1 MPVKQ
6 LLIVDDDPRV
16 CRMVERIA
24 ARLSLEALTL
34 DRPDHFETT
43 YEYFRPDAILLDLCM
58 GQTDGVEL
66 LRFLSA
72 KRSSAEI
79 VLMSGVE
86 EGLLTTTTELGRS
99 MGLNMRA
106 PLRKPMDKDVIRAR
120 LTEIASPSNEHTVLN
135 GDSVSS
141 LNVTESNETITTK
154 RLSSAIHGDEL
165 MIHYQPVVDLRSN
178 QIVSAEALARWHHPK
193 EGLISPNRFISM
205 AEERGLSK
213 ALTSKIL
220 VSAVESAADWQSKLP
235 GVSVSVNISPQLL
248 KDLHLP
254 DQVFEL
260 LRLYGLSPE
269 RLVLEVTDG
278 HPSGD
283 LTTAVDVLTRLRLK
297 GVRLAYDNFG
307 AHSSLLE
314 QTHRLPY
321 DIIKLDHSLV
331 SDVTRSSKTIADA
344 RTIIERASTMNC
356 ELVAVG
362 IENEATQRRL
372 AELGCRMGQGFQIA
386 APMNAERFVRW
397 AQKWEQGSTSY
408 KNISPSDDPHPE
420 PTHYQSLPAGYLL
433 HWYEI
438 DSVLGSG
445 GFGITYLAR
454 DTNLNR
460 HVAIKE
466 YFPKDMAARKLD
478 SQVNP
483 LSDHTV
489 EDFSVGLERFITEA
503 RTLARCQH
511 PNIVRV
517 YSVFEANGTA
527 YMVMD
532 YQRGQSLSRA
542 VRTRAIKGEEK
553 LLALVRPI
561 LDGLV
566 FMHDAGFIHRD
577 IKPDNIFLR
586 EDGVPV
592 LLDFGAARRAVGLGT
607 QHLTMMLT
615 PNFAPIEQYNSGGR
629 SHKQGPWTDIYS
641 IAATLYRIIVG
652 TGPADAVAR
661 AKALLENEED
671 AYISIKDANPT
682 GYSQEF
688 LSAIDNALAFRPSER
703 PQSINEWLKQ
713 FPEDSMSG
721 GEEVPEPSA
730 VRADSL
736 SGMDVDGSPGNFE
749 KMSAPEEKTMS
760 VASPKNPTIR
770 QINPLSTTPS
780 PTGR

>member
-1 MPVKQ
+1 MPVKR

-24 ARLSLEALTL
+24 ERSSLETFAL
-34 DRPDHFETT
+34 DQADHFETT
-43 YEYFRPDAILLDLCM
+43 YEYFHPDAILLDLCM
-58 GQTDGVEL
+58 EQTDGVEL

-120 LTEIASPSNEHTVLN
+120 LTEIASPSNGQSVLN

-141 LNVTESNETITTK
+141 LHATGSNESITTK
-154 RLSSAIHGDEL
+154 RLSSAIQGNEL
-165 MIHYQPVVDLRSN
+165 MIHYQPVVDLHSN
-178 QIVSAEALARWHHPK
+178 QVVSAEAIARWHHPK
-193 EGLISPNRFISM
+193 EGLITSERFISM
-205 AEERGLSK
+205 ADDCGLSK

-220 VSAVESAADWQSKLP
+220 VSAVESAAGWQSELP
-235 GVSVSVNISPQLL
+235 DISVSVNISPQLL

-254 DQVFEL
+254 DQIFEL

-283 LTTAVDVLTRLRLK
+283 LTTVIDVLTRLRLK
-297 GVRLAYDNFG
+297 GIRLAYDNFG

-314 QTHRLPY
+314 QAHRLPY
-321 DIIKLDHSLV
+321 DIIKLDRGLV
-331 SDVTRSSKTIADA
+331 SDVTQSSKTIADA
-344 RTIIERASTMNC
+344 RSIIERAGTMNC

-372 AELGCRMGQGFQIA
+372 AGLGCRMGQGFQIA
-386 APMNAERFVRW
+386 APMSAERFVRW
-397 AQKWEQGSTSY
+397 AQKWEQGSTSR
-408 KNISPSDDPHPE
+408 KTISSSDDPHPE
-420 PTHYQSLPAGYLL
+420 PTHHESLPAGYLL

-438 DSVLGSG
+438 ESILGSG

-466 YFPKDMAARKLD
+466 YFPIDMAARKSD
-478 SQVNP
+478 SRVNP
-483 LSDHTV
+483 FSDHAS
-489 EDFSVGLERFITEA
+489 ENFSAGLERFITEA
-503 RTLARCQH
+503 RTLARFKH

-542 VRTRAIKGEEK
+542 VRSRAIKGEQE
-553 LLALVRPI
+553 LLALVRPL
-561 LDGLV
+561 LDGLIS
-566 FMHDAGFIHRD
+566 MHDAGFIHRD

-615 PNFAPIEQYNSGGR
+615 PNFAPIEQYDAGGR
-629 SHKQGPWTDIYS
+629 SENQGPWTDIYS

-661 AKALLENEED
+661 AKALLENEKD
-671 AYISIKDANPT
+671 AYVSIKDAKST
-682 GYSQEF
+682 GYSEEF
-688 LSAIDNALAFRPSER
+688 LSAIDHALAFRASER
-703 PQSINEWLKQ
+703 PQSIIEWLEQ
-713 FPEDSMSG
+713 FPEDSTSA

-730 VRADSL
+730 VLADSP
-736 SGMDVDGSPGNFE
+736 SGMDVDGSPGDF
-749 KMSAPEEKTMS
+749 KKISDPEEKTMS
-760 VASPKNPTIR
+760 VVSPKNQTTR

-780 PTGR
+780 PVGR